1 MKNKRTIYEWL
12 TTNFT
17 VVVRND
23 DDFSMRRSFRVNY
36 AKVFV
41 FTVVLLLVTSFL
53 SVSFFKWIDSYYSDE
68 MRKDKAIRQKV
79 ARLSMAVDSLETEVA
94 RKDSFILSFKNML
107 TGAND
112 PLETQKLKTRTEN
125 TVVLAKHKDQLQD
138 AEVKLREEFENTSI
152 EENFNKNIGKEIA
165 TVKKSSLSDIYFFPP
180 ISGLVSNHFD
190 ARTKHYGID
199 ILAKENEPI
208 KSVSDGSVIY
218 SGWSYDTGYMLV
230 VQHDEDLISVY
241 KHNASLLK
249 KVGEVVKSG
258 EVVAIIGNSG
268 ELTTGPHL
276 HFELW
281 YKGHPLN
288 PLDYIVF

>member
-1 MKNKRTIYEWL
+1 
-12 TTNFT
+12 
-17 VVVRND
+17 
-23 DDFSMRRSFRVNY
+23 
-36 AKVFV
+36 
-41 FTVVLLLVTSFL
+41 
-53 SVSFFKWIDSYYSDE
+53 
-68 MRKDKAIRQKV
+68 
-79 ARLSMAVDSLETEVA
+79 
-94 RKDSFILSFKNML
+94 
-107 TGAND
+107 
-112 PLETQKLKTRTEN
+112 
-125 TVVLAKHKDQLQD
+125 
-138 AEVKLREEFENTSI
+138 
-152 EENFNKNIGKEIA
+152 
-165 TVKKSSLSDIYFFPP
+165 
-180 ISGLVSNHFD
+180 LVSNHFD

-199 ILAKENEPI
+199 ILAKENEAI

-249 KVGEVVKSG
+249 KVGEIVKSG

>member
-1 MKNKRTIYEWL
+1 
-12 TTNFT
+12 
-17 VVVRND
+17 
-23 DDFSMRRSFRVNY
+23 MR
-36 AKVFV
+36 
-41 FTVVLLLVTSFL
+41 
-53 SVSFFKWIDSYYSDE
+53 
-68 MRKDKAIRQKV
+68 Q
-79 ARLSMAVDSLETEVA
+79 
-94 RKDSFILSFKNML
+94 
-107 TGAND
+107 
-112 PLETQKLKTRTEN
+112 
-125 TVVLAKHKDQLQD
+125 
-138 AEVKLREEFENTSI
+138 EFESTST
-152 EENFNKNIGKEIA
+152 EQNPSSKSQEA
-165 TVKKSSLSDIYFFPP
+165 AAPKKHTLSDIYFFPP
-180 ISGLVSNHFD
+180 ISGLVSNHYD
-190 ARTKHYGID
+190 MQTKHFGID

-249 KVGEVVKSG
+249 KVGETVKSG

-281 YKGHPLN
+281 YKGRPLN

>member
-152 EENFNKNIGKEIA
+152 EENFSKNIGKEIA

-199 ILAKENEPI
+199 ILAKENEAI

-249 KVGEVVKSG
+249 KVGEIVKSG

>member
-1 MKNKRTIYEWL
+1 MQNE
-12 TTNFT
+12 
-17 VVVRND
+17 
-23 DDFSMRRSFRVNY
+23 DDFSLKRSFRVNY
-36 AKVFV
+36 AKILVFLCIFV
-41 FTVVLLLVTSFL
+41 LVVCFFSVTLFMW
-53 SVSFFKWIDSYYSDE
+53 VDSYYSDE
-68 MRKDKAIRQKV
+68 LRKEKAFRKEIYKL
-79 ARLSMAVDSLETEVA
+79 RLYIDSLEVQSV
-94 RKDSFILSFKNML
+94 RNDSFVKSFKTML
-107 TGAND
+107 SGTNE
-112 PLETQKLKTRTEN
+112 LIENERLRNRTETKN
-125 TVVLAKHKDQLQD
+125 NVVKREDMMLP
-138 AEVKLREEFENTSI
+138 AELRLRNDFENTKKIQNLLNSSD
-152 EENFNKNIGKEIA
+152 KEFGIA
-165 TVKKSSLSDIYFFPP
+165 KKQTLSGIYFFPP

-190 ARTKHYGID
+190 AQSKHFGID
-199 ILAKENEPI
+199 ILSKENEPI

-249 KVGEVVKSG
+249 KVGENVKSG

-281 YKGHPLN
+281 FKGRPLN